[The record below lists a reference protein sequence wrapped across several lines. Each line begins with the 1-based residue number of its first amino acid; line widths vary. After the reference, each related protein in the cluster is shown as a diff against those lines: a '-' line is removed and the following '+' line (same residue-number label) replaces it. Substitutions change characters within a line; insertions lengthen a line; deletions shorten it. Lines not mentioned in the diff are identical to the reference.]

1 MESTKLTIRLEEPPS
16 CSSCIPSVCPA
27 KILLILLILSK
38 SILSMSANPYR
49 SHTCNDLRASHA
61 GATVRIAGWIHNK
74 RDLGGVLFIDLRDH
88 YGITQ
93 IVIPPTAAFQ
103 DEVGHLPKETVISVS
118 GAVRLRPGDTK
129 NPNLDTGDI
138 ELDVATYDK
147 LGSCEPLP
155 MNVFPEDHTP
165 EETRL
170 KYRFLD
176 LRRSKLH
183 KTVMLRA
190 KVISSIRR
198 RMIELGFQ
206 EFQTPILTSSSPEG
220 ARDFLVPSRLYPG
233 EFYALPQ
240 APQQFKQLLMVSGFD
255 RYFQIA
261 PCFRDEDGRADRT
274 PGEFYQLDVE
284 MSFVTQD
291 DVFAAIE
298 GLMIPLFAEF
308 KPEWQ
313 INVVQPTGVSPQVEA
328 APFNYDWWKTYLTI
342 QPVTVSNPET
352 ASTSAEG
359 RDFPPGEPKEI
370 NRVFGSAI
378 GTTTP
383 STGSVVGIGD
393 AEKFVEAGVK
403 AFTPYL
409 TRILTVRPLAS
420 NDSDSIKAFVT
431 QLVTSMLQTVPVGR
445 QLTQLLIHRICEAL
459 PTQFTGTFVRIP
471 YKESLMRFG
480 TDKPDMRISFEI
492 KDLTPL
498 FAKSEFRAFAGK
510 TVRAMLMPYDKELPR
525 SWFDNLQEE
534 AKKLGAAGL
543 AYIKIEPVR
552 LTENDWTAKLVGP
565 IAKFIPDEI
574 VPELLGINRGA
585 KPPEGVLFFSAD
597 MNETK
602 AAKVLGAMR
611 VKIAEQLDLI
621 EKNVFKFAW
630 IVDYPM
636 FEMNDETK
644 AIEFSHNPFSMP
656 QGGLEA
662 LEKQDPLTIF
672 AYQYDLVCN
681 GYELASGAIRNHRP
695 EIMYKAFAL
704 AGHPRETVD
713 TEFAG
718 MINAFKYGAP
728 PHGGIAPGID
738 RIVML
743 LSGETSIREVI
754 AFPMAQNGR
763 DLLMNAPAPVKE
775 KQLREVHLTI
785 RKPPPKA

>member
-1 MESTKLTIRLEEPPS
+1 
-16 CSSCIPSVCPA
+16 
-27 KILLILLILSK
+27 
-38 SILSMSANPYR
+38 MSANPYR
-49 SHTCNDLRASHA
+49 TRTCNDLRLSDA
-61 GATVRIAGWIHNK
+61 GKTERLAGWIHNK

-103 DEVGHLPKETVISVS
+103 DTLSHLPKETVISVH
-118 GAVRLRPGDTK
+118 GQVRARPEGTV
-129 NPNLDTGDI
+129 NPNIATGEV
-138 ELDVATYDK
+138 ELDVAGYDK

-183 KTVMLRA
+183 QTVMLRA
-190 KVISSIRR
+190 QVISSIRR

-291 DVFAAIE
+291 DVFAAME
-298 GLMIPLFAEF
+298 KLFVPLFAEF
-308 KPEWQ
+308 KPEMKL
-313 INVVQPTGVSPQVEA
+313 NAT
-328 APFNYDWWKTYLTI
+328 N
-342 QPVTVSNPET
+342 
-352 ASTSAEG
+352 
-359 RDFPPGEPKEI
+359 
-370 NRVFGSAI
+370 
-378 GTTTP
+378 
-383 STGSVVGIGD
+383 
-393 AEKFVEAGVK
+393 
-403 AFTPYL
+403 
-409 TRILTVRPLAS
+409 
-420 NDSDSIKAFVT
+420 
-431 QLVTSMLQTVPVGR
+431 
-445 QLTQLLIHRICEAL
+445 
-459 PTQFTGTFVRIP
+459 GTFQRLT
-471 YKESLMRFG
+471 YAESLLKYG
-480 TDKPDMRISFEI
+480 TDKPDLRIPVEI

-498 FAKSEFRAFAGK
+498 FATSEFKAFSGK
-510 TVRAMLMPYDKELPR
+510 TVRAMAIPQAFDQPR

-534 AKKLGAAGL
+534 AKKLGAPGL
-543 AYIKIEPVR
+543 AYVKIGPQKEAI
-552 LTENDWTAKLVGP
+552 NAKGDVAGYNRSLELSGP
-565 IAKFIPDEI
+565 IAKFLTSQQVHEALIEMVSGSDSSVI
-574 VPELLGINRGA
+574 
-585 KPPEGVLFFSAD
+585 FFSAD
-597 MNETK
+597 PNEAK
-602 AAKVLGAMR
+602 AAKVLGRMR
-611 VKIAEQLDLI
+611 EIIAEQLGLI
-621 EKNVFKFAW
+621 EKDVFKFTW

-636 FEMNDETK
+636 YEFNEETK
-644 AIEFSHNPFSMP
+644 QVDFSHNPFSMP

-662 LEKQDPLTIF
+662 LTTKDPLTLF

-681 GYELASGAIRNHRP
+681 GYEIASGAIRNHVP
-695 EIMYKAFAL
+695 EIMYKAFEI
-704 AGHPRETVD
+704 AGHDRSVVD
-713 TEFAG
+713 NKFPG
-718 MINAFKYGAP
+718 MINAFRYGAP

-743 LSGETSIREVI
+743 LAGESNIREVI

-763 DLLMNAPAPVKE
+763 DLLMNAPGAVSE
-775 KQLREVHLTI
+775 KQLRDVHIAI
-785 RKPPPKA
+785 RKPVPKA

>member
-1 MESTKLTIRLEEPPS
+1 
-16 CSSCIPSVCPA
+16 
-27 KILLILLILSK
+27 
-38 SILSMSANPYR
+38 MSNPYR
-49 SHTCNDLRASHA
+49 THTCNDLRASHA
-61 GATVRIAGWIHNK
+61 GQTVRLAGWIHNK

-93 IVIPPTAAFQ
+93 IVVPPTAAFQ
-103 DEVGHLPKETVISVS
+103 DEVGHFPKETVISVE
-118 GAVRLRPGDTK
+118 GRVRPRPEGTV
-129 NPNLDTGDI
+129 NPNLATGEI
-138 ELDVATYDK
+138 ELDVAAYDR
-147 LGSCEPLP
+147 LGACEPLP
-155 MNVFPEDHTP
+155 MNVFPEDHAP

-183 KTVMLRA
+183 QTVMLRA
-190 KVISSIRR
+190 KVIAGIRR

-291 DVFAAIE
+291 DVFAAME
-298 GLMIPLFAEF
+298 KLFVPLFNEF
-308 KPEWQ
+308 KPEW
-313 INVVQPTGVSPQVEA
+313 
-328 APFNYDWWKTYLTI
+328 KTNELT
-342 QPVTVSNPET
+342 PD
-352 ASTSAEG
+352 ASG
-359 RDFPPGEPKEI
+359 HI
-370 NRVFGSAI
+370 
-378 GTTTP
+378 
-383 STGSVVGIGD
+383 
-393 AEKFVEAGVK
+393 
-403 AFTPYL
+403 AFQRRTYK
-409 TRILTVRPLAS
+409 
-420 NDSDSIKAFVT
+420 D
-431 QLVTSMLQTVPVGR
+431 SMLR
-445 QLTQLLIHRICEAL
+445 
-459 PTQFTGTFVRIP
+459 
-471 YKESLMRFG
+471 YG
-480 TDKPDMRISFEI
+480 TDKPDLRIPFENR
-492 KDLTPL
+492 DVTEF
-498 FAKSEFRAFAGK
+498 FAKSDFRAFAGK
-510 TVRAMLMPYDKELPR
+510 TVRAFAVPEAFGQPR

-543 AYIKIEPVR
+543 AYIQIDGNGNKS
-552 LTENDWTAKLVGP
+552 GP
-565 IAKFIPDEI
+565 IAKFIPEPHPWAEI
-574 VPELLGINRGA
+574 FRTVTSTKEYPDGRTNNVI
-585 KPPEGVLFFSAD
+585 FFSAD
-597 MNETK
+597 ANETK
-602 AAKVLGAMR
+602 ASKVLGAMR
-611 VKIAEQLDLI
+611 VKIAEQLGLI
-621 EKNVFKFAW
+621 EKDVFKFTW

-636 FEMNDETK
+636 YEMNDETK

-681 GYELASGAIRNHRP
+681 GYEIASGAIRNHIP
-695 EIMYKAFAL
+695 GIMYKAFAL
-704 AGHPRETVD
+704 AGHPKEVVD

-718 MINAFKYGAP
+718 MINAFRYGAP

-743 LSGETSIREVI
+743 LANESSIREVI

-763 DLLMNAPAPVKE
+763 DLLMNAPAPVSE
-775 KQLREVHLTI
+775 RQLRDVHLSI
-785 RKPPPKA
+785 RKPVPKV

>member
-1 MESTKLTIRLEEPPS
+1 MP
-16 CSSCIPSVCPA
+16 
-27 KILLILLILSK
+27 
-38 SILSMSANPYR
+38 ANPYR
-49 SHTCNDLRASHA
+49 SHTCNDLRPSHA
-61 GATVRIAGWIHNK
+61 GTTVRLAGWLHNK

-103 DEVGHLPKETVISVS
+103 DAVAHLPKETVISVE
-118 GAVRLRPGDTK
+118 GKVRPRPEGTV
-129 NPNLDTGDI
+129 NANLATGEI
-138 ELDVATYDK
+138 ELDVTSYTK
-147 LGSCEPLP
+147 LGSCESLP

-183 KTVMLRA
+183 QTVMLRA

-298 GLMIPLFAEF
+298 KLMVPLFQEFKAEF
-308 KPEWQ
+308 PM
-313 INVVQPTGVSPQVEA
+313 NDDNGA
-328 APFNYDWWKTYLTI
+328 
-342 QPVTVSNPET
+342 
-352 ASTSAEG
+352 
-359 RDFPPGEPKEI
+359 FPRLKY
-370 NRVFGSAI
+370 N
-378 GTTTP
+378 
-383 STGSVVGIGD
+383 
-393 AEKFVEAGVK
+393 
-403 AFTPYL
+403 
-409 TRILTVRPLAS
+409 
-420 NDSDSIKAFVT
+420 
-431 QLVTSMLQTVPVGR
+431 
-445 QLTQLLIHRICEAL
+445 
-459 PTQFTGTFVRIP
+459 
-471 YKESLMRFG
+471 ESLLRYG
-480 TDKPDMRISFEI
+480 TDKPDMRIPFEI
-492 KDLTPL
+492 SDLTPL
-498 FAKSEFRAFAGK
+498 FAKSEFKAFAGK
-510 TVRAMLMPYDKELPR
+510 TVRAMAIPQAFDQPR

-534 AKKLGAAGL
+534 AKKLGAPGL
-543 AYIKIEPVR
+543 AYVKA
-552 LTENDWTAKLVGP
+552 TAAGKATDPKDIVSGKFGSWELSGP
-565 IAKFIPDEI
+565 IAKFMKDKA
-574 VPELLGINRGA
+574 VLDALLEMTGGKSCVI
-585 KPPEGVLFFSAD
+585 FFSAD
-597 MNETK
+597 PNETK

-611 VKIAEQLDLI
+611 VKIAEQLNLI
-621 EKNVFKFAW
+621 EQNKFMFTW

-636 FEMNDETK
+636 FERNEDTK
-644 AIEFSHNPFSMP
+644 DIEFSHNPFSMP

-681 GYELASGAIRNHRP
+681 GYEIASGAIRNHIP

-704 AGHPRETVD
+704 AGHPKEVVD

-718 MINAFKYGAP
+718 MINAFRYGAP

-763 DLLMNAPAPVKE
+763 DLLMNAPSPVSE
-775 KQLREVHLTI
+775 KQLRDVHLVI
-785 RKPPPKA
+785 RKPPPKV

>member
-1 MESTKLTIRLEEPPS
+1 MP
-16 CSSCIPSVCPA
+16 
-27 KILLILLILSK
+27 
-38 SILSMSANPYR
+38 NPYR
-49 SHTCNDLRASHA
+49 THTCNDLRASHA
-61 GATVRIAGWIHNK
+61 GQTVRLAGWIHNK

-93 IVIPPTAAFQ
+93 IVVPPTAGFQ
-103 DEVGHLPKETVISVS
+103 DALSHLHKETVISVH
-118 GAVRLRPGDTK
+118 GNVRPRPEGTL
-129 NPNLDTGDI
+129 NPNIATGEV
-138 ELDVATYDK
+138 ELDVAGYDR

-183 KTVMLRA
+183 KTIMLRA

-298 GLMIPLFAEF
+298 KLMAPLFQEF
-308 KPEWQ
+308 KAEW
-313 INVVQPTGVSPQVEA
+313 PTNA
-328 APFNYDWWKTYLTI
+328 NAD
-342 QPVTVSNPET
+342 
-352 ASTSAEG
+352 
-359 RDFPPGEPKEI
+359 
-370 NRVFGSAI
+370 
-378 GTTTP
+378 
-383 STGSVVGIGD
+383 
-393 AEKFVEAGVK
+393 
-403 AFTPYL
+403 
-409 TRILTVRPLAS
+409 
-420 NDSDSIKAFVT
+420 
-431 QLVTSMLQTVPVGR
+431 
-445 QLTQLLIHRICEAL
+445 
-459 PTQFTGTFVRIP
+459 GTFQRLT
-471 YKESLMRFG
+471 YKETMLKYG
-480 TDKPDMRISFEI
+480 TDKPDVRIPFEI
-492 KDLTPL
+492 KDLTSL
-498 FAKSEFRAFAGK
+498 FAKSEFKAFAGK
-510 TVRAMLMPYDKELPR
+510 TVRAMAVPQAFDQPR

-534 AKKLGAAGL
+534 AKKLGAPGL
-543 AYIKIEPVR
+543 AYVKVDAAGE
-552 LTENDWTAKLVGP
+552 LTGP
-565 IAKFIPDEI
+565 IAKFMTGTIADAIKALAETRPT
-574 VPELLGINRGA
+574 
-585 KPPEGVLFFSAD
+585 VLFFSAD
-597 MNETK
+597 ANETK

-611 VKIAEQLDLI
+611 VKIAEQLGLI
-621 EKNVFKFAW
+621 EKDVFKFAW

-636 FEMNDETK
+636 YEKNEETQD
-644 AIEFSHNPFSMP
+644 IEFSHNPFSMP

-681 GYELASGAIRNHRP
+681 GYEIASGAIRNHSA
-695 EIMYKAFAL
+695 ETMYKAFAL
-704 AGHPRETVD
+704 AGHGKEVVD

-718 MINAFKYGAP
+718 MINAFRYGAP

-743 LSGETSIREVI
+743 LANETSIREVI

-763 DLLMNAPAPVKE
+763 DLLMNAPAPVSE
-775 KQLREVHLTI
+775 KQLRDVHLSI
-785 RKPPPKA
+785 RKPVPKV

>member
-1 MESTKLTIRLEEPPS
+1 
-16 CSSCIPSVCPA
+16 
-27 KILLILLILSK
+27 
-38 SILSMSANPYR
+38 MSNPYR
-49 SHTCNDLRASHA
+49 THTCNDLRASHA
-61 GATVRIAGWIHNK
+61 GQEVRLAGWIHNK

-93 IVIPPTAAFQ
+93 IVVPPTASFQ
-103 DEVGHLPKETVISVS
+103 DTLSHLPKETVISVH
-118 GAVRLRPGDTK
+118 GKVRPRPEGTV
-129 NPNLDTGDI
+129 NPDLATGEI
-138 ELDVATYDK
+138 ELDVAGYDR

-155 MNVFPEDHTP
+155 MNVFPEDHVP

-183 KTVMLRA
+183 ETIMLRA
-190 KVISSIRR
+190 RVISSIRR
-198 RMIELGFQ
+198 QMIELGFQ

-298 GLMIPLFAEF
+298 KLMVPLFQEF
-308 KPEWQ
+308 KP
-313 INVVQPTGVSPQVEA
+313 
-328 APFNYDWWKTYLTI
+328 D
-342 QPVTVSNPET
+342 
-352 ASTSAEG
+352 
-359 RDFPPGEPKEI
+359 
-370 NRVFGSAI
+370 
-378 GTTTP
+378 
-383 STGSVVGIGD
+383 
-393 AEKFVEAGVK
+393 VK
-403 AFTPYL
+403 L
-409 TRILTVRPLAS
+409 
-420 NDSDSIKAFVT
+420 NDTK
-431 QLVTSMLQTVPVGR
+431 
-445 QLTQLLIHRICEAL
+445 
-459 PTQFTGTFVRIP
+459 GTFQRLA
-471 YKESLMRFG
+471 YKDSLLKYG
-480 TDKPDMRISFEI
+480 TDKPDLRIPIEI

-498 FAKSEFRAFAGK
+498 FAKSEFKAFAGK
-510 TVRAMLMPYDKELPR
+510 TVRAMAIPQAFDQPR

-534 AKKLGAAGL
+534 AKKLGAPGL
-543 AYIKIEPVR
+543 AYVKAEINYQSDGSYS
-552 LTENDWTAKLVGP
+552 LSTSGP
-565 IAKFIPDEI
+565 IAKFMTTPEI
-574 VPELLGINRGA
+574 GA
-585 KPPEGVLFFSAD
+585 ALKDLSGKNSSVIFFSAD
-597 MNETK
+597 ANETK

-611 VKIAEQLDLI
+611 VKIAEQLNLI
-621 EKNVFKFAW
+621 EKDVFKFTW

-636 FEMNDETK
+636 YEMNEETK

-681 GYELASGAIRNHRP
+681 GYEIASGAIRNHSP
-695 EIMYKAFAL
+695 EIMYKAFGL
-704 AGHPRETVD
+704 AGHDKNVVD

-743 LSGETSIREVI
+743 LAGETNIREVI

-763 DLLMNAPAPVKE
+763 DLLMNAPAPVSE
-775 KQLREVHLTI
+775 KQLRDVHLSI
-785 RKPPPKA
+785 RKPVPKV

>member
-1 MESTKLTIRLEEPPS
+1 M
-16 CSSCIPSVCPA
+16 SS
-27 KILLILLILSK
+27 
-38 SILSMSANPYR
+38 NPYR

-61 GATVRIAGWIHNK
+61 GQTVRLAGWIHNK

-93 IVIPPTAAFQ
+93 IVIPPTADFQ
-103 DEVGHLPKETVISVS
+103 DTLSHLPKETVISVH
-118 GAVRLRPGDTK
+118 GNVRPRPEGTV
-129 NPNLDTGDI
+129 NPNLPTGDI
-138 ELDVATYDK
+138 ELDVAGYDK
-147 LGSCEPLP
+147 LGGCESLP

-183 KTVMLRA
+183 QTIMLRA
-190 KVISSIRR
+190 KIISSIRR
-198 RMIELGFQ
+198 RMIEQGFQ

-298 GLMIPLFAEF
+298 KLMVPLFQEF
-308 KPEWQ
+308 K
-313 INVVQPTGVSPQVEA
+313 S
-328 APFNYDWWKTYLTI
+328 D
-342 QPVTVSNPET
+342 
-352 ASTSAEG
+352 
-359 RDFPPGEPKEI
+359 
-370 NRVFGSAI
+370 
-378 GTTTP
+378 
-383 STGSVVGIGD
+383 
-393 AEKFVEAGVK
+393 VK
-403 AFTPYL
+403 L
-409 TRILTVRPLAS
+409 
-420 NDSDSIKAFVT
+420 NDT
-431 QLVTSMLQTVPVGR
+431 N
-445 QLTQLLIHRICEAL
+445 
-459 PTQFTGTFVRIP
+459 GTFERIA
-471 YKESLMRFG
+471 YKESLLRFG
-480 TDKPDMRISFEI
+480 TDKPDMRIPFEI

-498 FAKSEFRAFAGK
+498 FAKSEFKAFAGK
-510 TVRAMLMPYDKELPR
+510 TVRAFAVPQAFDQPR

-534 AKKLGAAGL
+534 AKKLGAPGL
-543 AYIKIEPVR
+543 AYIKIDVSGELTGPV
-552 LTENDWTAKLVGP
+552 
-565 IAKFIPDEI
+565 AKFMTGDVAEGLKSFS
-574 VPELLGINRGA
+574 ET
-585 KPPEGVLFFSAD
+585 KPTVLFFSAD
-597 MNETK
+597 ANETK

-611 VKIAEQLDLI
+611 VKIAEQLNLI
-621 EKNVFKFAW
+621 EKDTFKFAW

-636 FEMNDETK
+636 FEMNEETK
-644 AIEFSHNPFSMP
+644 AVEFSHNPFSMP

-681 GYELASGAIRNHRP
+681 GYEIASGAIRNHRP

-704 AGHPRETVD
+704 AGHGQEVVD
-713 TEFAG
+713 REFAG

-763 DLLMNAPAPVKE
+763 DLLMNAPAPVSE
-775 KQLREVHLTI
+775 RQLRDVHLVI